1 MRLTD
6 TNVSRRW
13 TFDSYGHGWRYLDP
27 KRQRM
32 VTARVNVTTSNKDPA
47 LFGIGAYVA
56 DGAILRQVGTL
67 RYRFARW
74 ADFGAFHGHP
84 RRLRQRLR
92 AQLAHP
98 VHRGLAVSEDDLKR
112 RPLYLVATREGCH
125 KKLFDRQLQPPI
137 HYVSGDCASR

>member
-13 TFDSYGHGWRYLDP
+13 TFDLYGHGWRYLDP
-27 KRQRM
+27 KSQRM

-74 ADFGAFHGHP
+74 ADFGAFLGTHADFGNDFARSSRIP
-84 RRLRQRLR
+84 FTM
-92 AQLAHP
+92 
-98 VHRGLAVSEDDLKR
+98 GLAVSEDDLSGASAVPGGHARGLPQEAVRPPAAAADPLRQR
-112 RPLYLVATREGCH
+112 RLRVT
-125 KKLFDRQLQPPI
+125 
-137 HYVSGDCASR
+137 